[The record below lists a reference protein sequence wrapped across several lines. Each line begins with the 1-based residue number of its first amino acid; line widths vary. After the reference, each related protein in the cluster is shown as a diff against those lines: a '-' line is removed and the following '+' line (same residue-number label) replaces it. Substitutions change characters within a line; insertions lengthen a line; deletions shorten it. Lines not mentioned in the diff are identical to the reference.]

1 MPGKFHGLKR
11 LAVRSLWG
19 PKESD
24 VTEHTY
30 ARPFTH
36 WVSTILACHMIWGDQ
51 PSPWGK
57 SRGMDLGSP
66 RGGGVHQ
73 RAARGGPGL
82 VPKRRKGTCQVHRIL
97 RSRALN
103 MGGGGRPTSSAAAM
117 QGLGQQ
123 EWGSL
128 GRDPWTTPS
137 PEDTSSTGRTTCERC
152 HHTPDGPYY
161 TILCATCNQKMS
173 RS

>member
-1 MPGKFHGLKR
+1 MF
-11 LAVRSLWG
+11 AVTPNIDYRMGIGGILMSTA
-19 PKESD
+19 ES
-24 VTEHTY
+24 
-30 ARPFTH
+30 
-36 WVSTILACHMIWGDQ
+36 SG
-51 PSPWGK
+51 
-57 SRGMDLGSP
+57 
-66 RGGGVHQ
+66 RGGIGVS
-73 RAARGGPGL
+73 GCS
-82 VPKRRKGTCQVHRIL
+82 PKDVH
-97 RSRALN
+97 S
-103 MGGGGRPTSSAAAM
+103 SSAAAM

-123 EWGSL
+123 ERGSL

>member
-1 MPGKFHGLKR
+1 MKWQPAPIFLPGKFHGLKR
-11 LAVRSLWG
+11 LAVCSLWG

-57 SRGMDLGSP
+57 SRVMDLGSP

-73 RAARGGPGL
+73 RAAKGGPGL
-82 VPKRRKGTCQVHRIL
+82 VPKRRKGTYQVHRIL
-97 RSRALN
+97 RRRALN
-103 MGGGGRPTSSAAAM
+103 MGGGAHKPCCGYAGFGGTG
-117 QGLGQQ
+117 QGVFG
-123 EWGSL
+123 EGSL
-128 GRDPWTTPS
+128 DYAQP
-137 PEDTSSTGRTTCERC
+137 
-152 HHTPDGPYY
+152 
-161 TILCATCNQKMS
+161 
-173 RS
+173 